1 MNQTLQ
7 PQPSKKLRLSD
18 ILVTIIIAI
27 VFGVVYKLWSP
38 VYYAVKP
45 FGLQLDQLVYGMYFI
60 ASTVAYLIVRKPGVA
75 LIAEVGAASAEFVT
89 GSEWGLTVLMSG
101 VLQGLFAELVFA
113 AFRYRKFTLG
123 VTCLA
128 AIAASIASFIMDLY
142 FSYIDDLA
150 LWNLTVLIT
159 ARTLGSIIIAGGFA
173 YYLVKALELTGVT
186 NLVRPVSQSDYD
198 ALER

>member
-1 MNQTLQ
+1 
-7 PQPSKKLRLSD
+7 
-18 ILVTIIIAI
+18 
-27 VFGVVYKLWSP
+27 
-38 VYYAVKP
+38 
-45 FGLQLDQLVYGMYFI
+45 
-60 ASTVAYLIVRKPGVA
+60 
-75 LIAEVGAASAEFVT
+75 
-89 GSEWGLTVLMSG
+89 
-101 VLQGLFAELVFA
+101 
-113 AFRYRKFTLG
+113 
-123 VTCLA
+123 
-128 AIAASIASFIMDLY
+128 MDLY